1 MINGL
6 KTLTVN
12 IVAGANVAT
21 VLLLILAGYADH
33 INPERFPMLSNM
45 GMAFP
50 VFLIA
55 NLLFLFF
62 WLTFKWKK
70 LWIPILGYAIVYPP
84 LTVYL
89 PIHKTQQVPEGT
101 IKLI

>member
-33 INPERFPMLSNM
+33 INPDRFPMLSSM
-45 GMAFP
+45 GMTFP

-55 NLLFLFF
+55 NLLQVEEALDSHP
-62 WLTFKWKK
+62 WLCHR
-70 LWIPILGYAIVYPP
+70 LSSVDGLYAHP
-84 LTVYL
+84 
-89 PIHKTQQVPEGT
+89 QGAAGAR
-101 IKLI
+101 

>member
-33 INPERFPMLSNM
+33 INPARFPMLSSM
-45 GMAFP
+45 GMTFP

-62 WLTFKWKK
+62 WRRRGSYGS
-70 LWIPILGYAIVYPP
+70 PRRYAFGLSDDTLLEPSS
-84 LTVYL
+84 
-89 PIHKTQQVPEGT
+89 
-101 IKLI
+101 